1 MKENAFTHYK
11 RDNTLYN
18 SLIAAATDGKLP
30 ILTSTIFEKMN
41 AEYGKEKMRTHLADY
56 IASERPVFPL
66 KEITNSDMRISFGR
80 LKQFDT
86 STICIP
92 NEQVEK
98 EVFEKYDDY
107 KYPYSEYGL
116 GLINGASTF
125 NDVSN
130 YFMQDLRLEC
140 SSYGFRAPKE
150 VWENGDAYAIWKC
163 LGPIWRGINDVK
175 LTKIKE
181 LDGTET
187 EKLVGGRL
195 DEKSYIS
202 AFRLGTYIA
211 TQFKPVVA
219 KAIYDI
225 TNAKTVLDTSCG
237 WGDRLAGFYTSDAK
251 EYIGCDPN
259 PNTFARYMKQVDEYE
274 RILGNSTPIIKE
286 ERDYFTIN
294 ATKKVT
300 IFRCGAEDLP
310 YNELP
315 QIDCAFTSPP
325 YFSTEQYN
333 KGGEHQEDQSWH
345 KFNEYDKWRDDFYLP
360 VAEKTMSVSKYM
372 FVNIMDPKV
381 HGVRYYSGD
390 ELVNKFQ
397 DKFLGQIGMRIMQR
411 PQGKAVFNDEN
422 GNFSK
427 EKLDE
432 HMNKMFIENVWCF
445 SKNKDRDIFKHNKL
459 GTLEEFM

>member
-1 MKENAFTHYK
+1 MKENAFTHYT

-18 SLIAAATDGKLP
+18 RLLDAASDDKLP
-30 ILTSTIFEKMN
+30 ILDNKSFELLNKT
-41 AEYGKEKMRTHLADY
+41 YGKDKMRTHLADY

-66 KEITNSDMRISFGR
+66 KEITKDDMRKCFYD
-80 LKQFDT
+80 LKKFDT
-86 STICIP
+86 SSICIP
-92 NEQVEK
+92 NEEVQK

-107 KYPYSEYGL
+107 KYSYEKYGL

-130 YFMQDLRLEC
+130 YFHQDLRLAC
-140 SSYGFRAPKE
+140 GSYGFEAPKKR
-150 VWENGDAYAIWKC
+150 WEENDAYDIWKC
-163 LGPIWRGINDVK
+163 LGPIWRGINGVQK
-175 LTKIKE
+175 VMIEGKE
-181 LDGTET
+181 ELI
-187 EKLVGGRL
+187 GGEL
-195 DEKSYIS
+195 SEKSYIS

-237 WGDRLAGFYTSDAK
+237 WGDRLAGFFASDAE
-251 EYIGCDPN
+251 EYYGCDPN
-259 PNTFARYMKQVDEYE
+259 PNTYQRYQEQISSYNK
-274 RILGNSTPIIKE
+274 LLSKP
-286 ERDYFTIN
+286 
-294 ATKKVT
+294 KKVT
-300 IFRCGAEDLP
+300 IWRCGAEDLP
-310 YNELP
+310 YHKLP

-325 YFSTEQYN
+325 YFSTEEYN
-333 KGGEHQEDQSWH
+333 KGGDHEEDQSWA

-390 ELVNKFQ
+390 ELVDKFQ
-397 DKFLGQIGMRIMQR
+397 DKFLGQIGMRIMQC
-411 PQGKAVFNDEN
+411 PQGKAVFNDEH

-445 SKNKDRDIFKHNKL
+445 GPDTDLFKNSRKA
-459 GTLEEFM
+459 TLDEFFA